1 MFDRATVFVLLVSI
15 LVCLHLNGRQQRRL
29 QEHEIVVSRFTDASV
44 SQIPERSEERRVGK
58 EC

>member
-44 SQIPERSEERRVGK
+44 SQIPENSQTEGSLK
-58 EC
+58 D